1 MSQNMTVL
9 YITVTTAQDSLI
21 DCEINVVDKNHSLK
35 KIKVEET
42 SEYTS

>member
-21 DCEINVVDKNHSLK
+21 DCEIKVVDKNHNLK
-35 KIKVEET
+35 KMKVEET
-42 SEYTS
+42 SECTS